1 MTDEPGNPTRP
12 IRGRALFAAAV
23 IAVMLCCAPA
33 SSAETAQPCNGS
45 AALCDRTLGTV
56 AFATTHNSMA
66 SEANNFRG
74 PNQSRSIPAQLRHG
88 IRGMQ
93 LDVYEGTAKGGSVY
107 TDFSGPYGKLGSDLP
122 PSLVAAGLAAHRR
135 LGAPPRG
142 TPTDVYMCHGFCEL
156 GAIRFSTVARQ
167 IHRFLDENPREVLVI
182 VFEDHLSTDRIAD
195 ALRTSGLAPMLLPV
209 ELGQPLPTLGAMIA
223 SGQRVFATLE
233 NGDGGPTLR
242 NAFAGLV
249 EETPFTFVLPRAP
262 ASRELVRAEAG
273 RRQRAGVPVQPLAD
287 ASASLHREHGELEV
301 VPRRACGA
309 VRGRSGPGPDTRCGG
324 LRRARRTAGDRRR
337 AERQVTRVRSRKVR
351 RDARPLPA
359 R

>member
-1 MTDEPGNPTRP
+1 VTDEPGKPTRP
-12 IRGRALFAAAV
+12 IRGRAIFAAAV
-23 IAVMLCCAPA
+23 IAVMLWCAPA

-107 TDFSGPYGKLGSDLP
+107 TDFSGPYGKLGSDLS

-167 IHRFLDENPREVLVI
+167 IQRFLDENPREVLVI

-249 EETPFTFVLPRAP
+249 EETPFTFVLPRALRA
-262 ASRELVRAEAG
+262 ASSCAPKRGDDSAPVFQFNHWLTPPHRSTASTVNSKLFLGG
-273 RRQRAGVPVQPLAD
+273 RVERC
-287 ASASLHREHGELEV
+287 EV
-301 VPRRACGA
+301 A
-309 VRGRSGPGPDTRCGG
+309 RGRGPTLVAVDF
-324 LRRARRTAGDRRR
+324 
-337 AERQVTRVRSRKVR
+337 AERGALLAIVDQLNGK
-351 RDARPLPA
+351 
-359 R
+359 